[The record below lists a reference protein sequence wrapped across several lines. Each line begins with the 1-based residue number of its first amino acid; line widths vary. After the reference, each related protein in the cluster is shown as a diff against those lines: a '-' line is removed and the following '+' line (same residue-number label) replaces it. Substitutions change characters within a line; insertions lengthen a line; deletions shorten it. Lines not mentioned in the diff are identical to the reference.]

1 MTTKAEAI
9 AALKLEY
16 PTLRSGDD
24 EQGYTDLGPTDY
36 AATIETWADNQLEVE
51 AKEAEAEQAATDKA
65 AATAKLEALGLTTDD
80 LKALGLGT
88 N

>member
-24 EQGYTDLGPTDY
+24 EQGYTDLSPADY
-36 AATIETWADNQLEVE
+36 AAQIGIWADTQLADE
-51 AKEAEAEQAATDKA
+51 AKAAEAEQVAIDKA
-65 AATAKLEALGLTTDD
+65 SATAKLEALGLTADD
-80 LKALGLGT
+80 LKALGF
-88 N
+88 